1 MTVNSIGRS
10 LYIVD
15 WRMLVVEGGNVLH
28 GVKREGELPVRGM
41 SGVIFPGEY
50 VQVKCPLT
58 APDTTLI

>member
-1 MTVNSIGRS
+1 M
-10 LYIVD
+10 
-15 WRMLVVEGGNVLH
+15 VEGGNVLH

-50 VQVKCPLT
+50 VQVKCPDHLPLT

>member
-1 MTVNSIGRS
+1 
-10 LYIVD
+10 
-15 WRMLVVEGGNVLH
+15 VVEGGNVLH

-50 VQVKCPLT
+50 VQVKCPDHLPLT